1 MTYRPTTTG
10 LPLVA
15 PYDHI
20 LSEAALQGDR
30 DSARRVRQRA
40 RPAAHSQ
47 ARAGPRSD
55 ESQVLMGAAL
65 EAWRN
70 LP

>member
-15 PYDHI
+15 PYDDI
-20 LSEAALQGDR
+20 LSEAARQGGR
-30 DSARRVRQRA
+30 ESARRMHPRA
-40 RPAAHSQ
+40 RPAAGSQ
-47 ARAGPRSD
+47 VGADGSD
-55 ESQVLMGAAL
+55 ESQVLIAVAL

-70 LP
+70 HP

>member
-15 PYDHI
+15 PYDDI
-20 LSEAALQGDR
+20 LSEAAGQGNR
-30 DSARRVRQRA
+30 DSARRVRPRA

-47 ARAGPRSD
+47 VGAGRSD
-55 ESQVLMGAAL
+55 ESQVLMAAAL